1 MWTAVIVQPM
11 MLKKVAAVLTLMG
24 LVDAAII
31 GQLGQ
36 HKPLTEYLSKPMT
49 DKMGLVVC
57 DCHFEQKAPPS
68 NDMHTGQADQFASS
82 LPTTAP
88 LLS

>member
-36 HKPLTEYLSKPMT
+36 HKPLTEYF
-49 DKMGLVVC
+49 V
-57 DCHFEQKAPPS
+57 KA
-68 NDMHTGQADQFASS
+68 ND
-82 LPTTAP
+82 
-88 LLS
+88 